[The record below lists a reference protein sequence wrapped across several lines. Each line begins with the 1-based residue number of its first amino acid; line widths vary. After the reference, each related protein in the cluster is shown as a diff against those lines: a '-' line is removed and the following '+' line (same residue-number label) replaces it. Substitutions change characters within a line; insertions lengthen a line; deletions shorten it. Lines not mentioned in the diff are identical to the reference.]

1 MNTTTT
7 NPTEEVTTM
16 STTTNPTSVHPL
28 TTIVDRDEYDD
39 FRAFAMYDLIRAYPN
54 SRSNHHDLTVADIEV
69 YNRLSG
75 VVVEVATQDMETYLH
90 IVSVVTREVA
100 ENGYSV
106 EIRQHGWTVEFT
118 ITVAS

>member
-1 MNTTTT
+1 MNT
-7 NPTEEVTTM
+7 
-16 STTTNPTSVHPL
+16 L
-28 TTIVDRDEYDD
+28 TTILDRNERNAR
-39 FRAFAMYDLIRAYPN
+39 RADAVLGMIRLYPN
-54 SRSNHHDLTVADIEV
+54 SRANHYDLTVADIEV
-69 YNRLSG
+69 YDSPIEG
-75 VVVEVATQDMETYLH
+75 VGVFVETQDMETYLH